1 MIQEMAVTLV
11 RETASVPPHLQRRKV
26 GRGDDGSQSGQFK
39 KPGETAL
46 DAHAQKMM
54 PRLLMLKS
62 TNPG

>member
-1 MIQEMAVTLV
+1 MAVTLV
-11 RETASVPPHLQRRKV
+11 RETALVPARLRRRQV
-26 GRGDDGSQSGQFK
+26 GRGDVSQSGQFK